1 MKIYTFEGLTLITEN
16 HISQSE
22 KTSTYLIYGLLTLWF
37 FAIQFKSSSY
47 QITSALILL
56 AGIFFISKNSKPLY
70 ENKTLLLA
78 FLLPIALFASTLYEW
93 NSLPPEELISI
104 AKFMLRGGL
113 LIIAIYILCLHAN
126 ISSKVFINVFIVV
139 LFFSVLVQL
148 TIWLYDGMPTGRI
161 NGFIKNRN
169 QLAPFSVTL
178 SLLCYGGI
186 LSMRFT
192 TSKLWRI
199 FLFFALILSL
209 AVTYYTYSRIAYL
222 SLLIGLA
229 YLSFA
234 RFKIKGL
241 FLLVII
247 SILWGLFATKYDS
260 TFLSKFNRSLNIS
273 TSDARTT
280 KIWPHTFNKAT
291 EKSLIFGN
299 GYGKAAEEKLKPSPF
314 YRTVGQFPYHSVPL
328 ELLYISGLTGL
339 IAFYSLMMA
348 GIKKLHSHFKHAEAS
363 AFIGVL
369 TGGLAEHS
377 LYQSKPYISLIVVFL
392 AVTLLSIKEDSL
404 KAPHANHLV

>member
-1 MKIYTFEGLTLITEN
+1 MNLKKALYEY
-16 HISQSE
+16 E
-22 KTSTYLIYGLLTLWF
+22 KDLSYYFIFGLLLTWLM
-37 FAIQFKSSSY
+37 AIQFKSAPY
-47 QITSALILL
+47 QVATVIILL
-56 AGIFFISKNSKPLY
+56 MGILSLSKHHLFLSEKKILSFG
-70 ENKTLLLA
+70 L
-78 FLLPIALFASTLYEW
+78 LLPIIIGITTLYNW
-93 NSLPPEELISI
+93 NTLTQEELISI
-104 AKFMLRGGL
+104 AKFLLRGGL
-113 LIIAIYILCLHAN
+113 LIIALYALCSQFSITSADLIKAFTAILF
-126 ISSKVFINVFIVV
+126 IS
-139 LFFSVLVQL
+139 LLVQL
-148 TIWLYDGMPTGRI
+148 TLWLYDGMPTGRI
-161 NGFIKNRN
+161 NGLIGNRN
-169 QLAPFSVTL
+169 QLALFAVTL
-178 SLLCYGGI
+178 SLLSMGGL
-186 LSMRFT
+186 LSMQFT
-192 TSKLWRI
+192 SSKLGKTL
-199 FLFFALILSL
+199 LFSALTVSL
-209 AVTYYTYSRIAYL
+209 LVTYYTYSRIAYL

-229 YLSFA
+229 YLLIV

-241 FLLVII
+241 FLLVLI
-247 SILWGLFATKYDS
+247 SIFFGSFALKNDS
-260 TFLSKFNRSLNIS
+260 TFRSKFNRSLNIS

-348 GIKKLHSHFKHAEAS
+348 GIKKLHSHVKHAEAS

-392 AVTLLSIKEDSL
+392 VVTLLSIKEDSL
-404 KAPHANHLV
+404 KAPHANHSV